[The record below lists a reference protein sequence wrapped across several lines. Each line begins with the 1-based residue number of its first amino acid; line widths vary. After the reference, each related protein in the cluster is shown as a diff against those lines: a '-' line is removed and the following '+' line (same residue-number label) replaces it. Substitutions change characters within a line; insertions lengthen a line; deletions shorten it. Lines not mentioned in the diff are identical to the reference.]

1 MKKIFLA
8 LFVAAT
14 FVACDDSKTTST
26 TEDKK
31 DSVENKADSMQEK
44 VQDMADTT
52 IKKIEQKS
60 DSVKDALE
68 KKDK

>member
-31 DSVENKADSMQEK
+31 DSVENKADSIQEK
-44 VQDMADTT
+44 IQDQADTL
-52 IKKIEQKS
+52 INKVEQKS
-60 DSVKDALE
+60 DSVKEAIE
-68 KKDK
+68 KKK